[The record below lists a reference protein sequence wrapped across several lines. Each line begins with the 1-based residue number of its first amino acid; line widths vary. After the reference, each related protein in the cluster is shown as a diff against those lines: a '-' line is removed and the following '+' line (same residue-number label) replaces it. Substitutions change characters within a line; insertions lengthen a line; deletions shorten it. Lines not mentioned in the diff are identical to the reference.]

1 MLWKRKNYLKFHLKV
16 LLAKSYIMRILPL
29 IILTIIATSCMQS
42 PQKRDSNPQYYGEF
56 LYLADAA
63 VLNTGTEIYGVIVDE
78 KMHELHDLCST
89 VKRDEYDMIPVYVK
103 GKVKH
108 KNPDEE
114 GWDKRITITS
124 IDSLVNPTDNSILK
138 PN

>member
-1 MLWKRKNYLKFHLKV
+1 
-16 LLAKSYIMRILPL
+16 MRILPL
-29 IILTIIATSCMQS
+29 IILTIFAMSCMQS
-42 PQKRDSNPQYYGEF
+42 SKKRDSNQQFYGEF

-78 KMHELHDLCST
+78 KMHELHDLCSSL
-89 VKRDEYDMIPVYVK
+89 KRDEYDMIPVYVK
-103 GKVKH
+103 GKIEH

-114 GWDKRITITS
+114 GWEKRITITT